1 MNEQYLLGKLK
12 VPGLELSVSVA
23 SHCLLVIKV
32 KTKFKGEN
40 YDHSTVLYCNTCPV
54 CGKHIFNNN
63 EEHVHHTGLKH
74 PLMEEPLTEASPV
87 AFRVYLFG
95 EKSICVC
102 VDCLKDDDQVDTYSL
117 QVQLNHCPMC

>member
-1 MNEQYLLGKLK
+1 MNEQYPLGKLK
-12 VPGLELSVSVA
+12 VPGLELSVSVV
-23 SHCLLVIKV
+23 SHCLIVIKV
-32 KTKFKGEN
+32 NAKFRGDN

-54 CGKHIFNNN
+54 CGKHIFNSNK
-63 EEHVHHTGLKH
+63 EHIHHIGKH
-74 PLMEEPLTEASPV
+74 PLMKEPLTEASPV
-87 AFRVYLFG
+87 AFRVYLVG